1 MRSTTGRN
9 LLWAIALV
17 VALALVGLAY
27 LQDDD
32 DASDVIVP
40 VPGPTTPAA
49 GDVGDGCGDA
59 AVTDPTDLD
68 IGREVARCAPGSP
81 EPVPLPQPATVR
93 VALPDPTLGATPLL
107 VAAAEG
113 EFEEENLTVEIVPL
127 PQPEAYAAMGRG
139 EIDAVVGTVDGP
151 FLDAVESGIP
161 ARLALGG
168 PLSRAP
174 GDLEVPQAGLW
185 ARVEVLPDPDEWDSV
200 EGQKVAVSGGLGAGA
215 LYPIGL
221 VLDQESLT
229 LNSVDFVPVSSADA
243 AQRLRD
249 AAVSMA
255 WLPAPEAAGVAGDD
269 AYMLLGTLPASEAID
284 GTVLA
289 PRLLGADR
297 AVGVAFL
304 RALIRSVNTY
314 LADGWSD
321 EAVAAL
327 ADATG
332 ESEQTVRAGPDPLFD
347 WEVRSDTTTRIQEA
361 LAAVGGIRYER
372 PLADDA
378 VVDRSL
384 YEEAV
389 GGADGAPSG

>member
-1 MRSTTGRN
+1 M
-9 LLWAIALV
+9 
-17 VALALVGLAY
+17 
-27 LQDDD
+27 
-32 DASDVIVP
+32 P

-68 IGREVARCAPGSP
+68 IGREVARCASGSP

-93 VALPDPTLGATPLL
+93 VALADPTLGATPLL

-127 PQPEAYAAMGRG
+127 PQPEAYAAMARG

-151 FLDAVESGIP
+151 FLDAVESGTP

-200 EGQKVAVSGGLGAGA
+200 EGQKRGGERWPRRRRAVPDRARARPGVAVAQLG
-215 LYPIGL
+215 
-221 VLDQESLT
+221 
-229 LNSVDFVPVSSADA
+229 
-243 AQRLRD
+243 RLR
-249 AAVSMA
+249 AGVVGRRR
-255 WLPAPEAAGVAGDD
+255 PAPAGRRRQHG
-269 AYMLLGTLPASEAID
+269 
-284 GTVLA
+284 LA
-289 PRLLGADR
+289 PRARGRRRRRGRRLHAARHAAGQRGHRRHGAR
-297 AVGVAFL
+297 APACSAPTGPSGVAFL

-321 EAVAAL
+321 EAAAAL

-332 ESEQTVRAGPDPLFD
+332 ESERTVRAGPDPLFD

-361 LAAVGGIRYER
+361 LVAVGGIGYER

-378 VVDRSL
+378 LVDRSL